1 MNKIWGCITLYV
13 CMRGWLFAR
22 PRLSILQNGKTCA
35 VFPLIFFFLSNE
47 RRRNS
52 LTQQIAAIRWKT
64 NLMVTNSKFGPCLL
78 PLLSWYYQLCF
89 VQSTKKKHFVLSIYL
104 RSPMPCFK
112 KIKYRL
118 CLSFLLFFLTIYDI
132 YKGDTRFSCSLLY
145 W

>member
-89 VQSTKKKHFVLSIYL
+89 VQSTKKKTLCFVHLFKIAYAL
-104 RSPMPCFK
+104 LQKNKISPMP
-112 KIKYRL
+112 
-118 CLSFLLFFLTIYDI
+118 FFSSVFFNNLWHI
-132 YKGDTRFSCSLLY
+132 
-145 W
+145 